1 MKTSE
6 IVYMINDLA
15 KNLSDDA
22 TFTEDHILW
31 LVNHFRAVI
40 LRKEYEQFQKL

>member
-15 KNLSDDA
+15 KNMSDDA
-22 TFTEDHILW
+22 SYTEDHIAW
-31 LVNHFRAVI
+31 LARKYRSLL
-40 LRKEYEQFQKL
+40 LRREYE